1 MSTVSLAEAKA
12 HFGRLIDRA
21 AAGEDVCITRRGK
34 PVARLVAAG
43 SGKRPAED
51 EPVTA
56 RPPSKPI
63 DWVAIKA
70 LAETMPMQIEPAGE
84 FMRRI
89 RDEARY

>member
-1 MSTVSLAEAKA
+1 MSTVGLAEAKV

-21 AAGEDVCITRRGK
+21 AGGEVVSITRRGK
-34 PVARLVAAG
+34 PVARLVAAA
-43 SGKRPAED
+43 SGKRPAEH
-51 EPVTA
+51 EPVAA

-63 DWVAIKA
+63 DWVAIRA
-70 LAETMPMQIEPAGE
+70 LTATMPVQTEPAAE